1 MHKVVRSMF
10 SLLVIPFIPW
20 RAKCEAYHSL
30 GNPSL
35 YIAIFPSQIGGRRVR
50 LLCCGAFGSQALI
63 KVMPSLSIRCRRA
76 TSDLPCFCVNVPTDI
91 QAVSILHIYAFVPH
105 CTACSHLFRRPVL
118 CVYNSLSSFTVC
130 VGLIKTVAPP
140 IVV

>member
-76 TSDLPCFCVNVPTDI
+76 TSDLPCFCVNAPTDI

-118 CVYNSLSSFTVC
+118 CVYRF
-130 VGLIKTVAPP
+130 VGFLTRAILFSKC
-140 IVV
+140 IGDNY